1 MINGIRF
8 TVLGISDSHPS
19 VSFFMAITMTIIFT
33 FSAVLLMKSGK
44 KIKS

>member
-1 MINGIRF
+1 
-8 TVLGISDSHPS
+8 L
-19 VSFFMAITMTIIFT
+19 MAVGMTLLFT